1 MSEIVEISLR
11 SVYVNST
18 AVLISTLI
26 AVPLALVVDFS
37 HFKFKNIVVVF
48 FQTLTGIPPVLIG
61 LLVYLLL
68 SRNGP
73 LGNMEL
79 LFTSDAMIFAQ
90 ILIAIP
96 IIFSVC
102 YSHVSKVDERLRIVM
117 KTLGASNI
125 QVMIGVLR
133 ESSIGVTSAIL
144 TAFGRVV
151 GEVGAVMI
159 VGGNIAGK
167 TRVLT
172 TSIVLYTNMG
182 KFERAIMCG
191 IILLII
197 AFSINIL
204 LTVFSVLVEN
214 RRWSMR

>member
-1 MSEIVEISLR
+1 MNEIVEISLR
-11 SVYVNST
+11 SIYVNLM
-18 AVLISTLI
+18 AIVISTLI
-26 AVPLALVVDFS
+26 AVPLALVVDFFS
-37 HFKFKNIVVVF
+37 FKFKKVIVIF
-48 FQTLTGIPPVLIG
+48 FQTLTGIPPVLLG
-61 LLVYLLL
+61 LLAYLLL

-73 LGNMEL
+73 LGDLEL
-79 LFTSDAMIFAQ
+79 LFTSTAMIFVQ

-102 YSHVSKVDERLRIVM
+102 YSHFSKIDEKLRLIT
-117 KTLGASNI
+117 KTLGASNTQQMVDI
-125 QVMIGVLR
+125 LR
-133 ESSIGVTSAIL
+133 ESFLGVMSAVL
-144 TAFGRVV
+144 TAFGRIV

-182 KFERAIMCG
+182 RFEEAIVAG
-191 IILLII
+191 IALLII

-204 LTVFSVLVEN
+204 ITIFSGVLEN
-214 RRWSMR
+214 KRWSMR

>member
-1 MSEIVEISLR
+1 MNEIVEISLR

-26 AVPLALVVDFS
+26 AIPLALVVDFF
-37 HFKFKNIVVVF
+37 HFRLKKIVVVF

-79 LFTSDAMIFAQ
+79 LFSSNAMIFAQ

-102 YSHVSKVDERLRIVM
+102 YSHFSKVDERLR
-117 KTLGASNI
+117 
-125 QVMIGVLR
+125 
-133 ESSIGVTSAIL
+133 
-144 TAFGRVV
+144 
-151 GEVGAVMI
+151 
-159 VGGNIAGK
+159 
-167 TRVLT
+167 
-172 TSIVLYTNMG
+172 
-182 KFERAIMCG
+182 
-191 IILLII
+191 
-197 AFSINIL
+197 
-204 LTVFSVLVEN
+204 
-214 RRWSMR
+214 

>member
-18 AVLISTLI
+18 AIFLSTMI
-26 AVPLALVVDFS
+26 AVPLALLIDFFS
-37 HFKFKNIVVVF
+37 FKFKRVVVVF
-48 FQTLTGIPPVLIG
+48 FQVMTGIPPVLVG

-73 LGNMEL
+73 LGDLEL
-79 LFTSDAMIFAQ
+79 LFTSTAMIFAQ
-90 ILIAIP
+90 VLIAIP

-102 YSHVSKVDERLRIVM
+102 YTHFSAVDEKLRLVM
-117 KTLGASNI
+117 KTLGASNV
-125 QVMIGVLR
+125 QTMIGILR
-133 ESSIGVTSAIL
+133 ESSSGVINGIL

-182 KFERAIMCG
+182 RFKEAIMAG
-191 IILLII
+191 VVLLMI
-197 AFSINIL
+197 AFFINIL
-204 LTVFSVLVEN
+204 ITTFPGWRAKNGL
-214 RRWSMR
+214 

>member
-11 SVYVNST
+11 SIYVNSI
-18 AVLISTLI
+18 AIFISTLI
-26 AVPLALVVDFS
+26 AMPLALVVDFFS
-37 HFKFKNIVVVF
+37 FKFKKVIVIF
-48 FQTLTGIPPVLIG
+48 FQTLTGIPPVLVG

-73 LGNMEL
+73 LGDWGL
-79 LFTSDAMIFAQ
+79 LFTSTAMIFAQ
-90 ILIAIP
+90 VLIAIP
-96 IIFSVC
+96 IVFSIC
-102 YSHVSKVDERLRIVM
+102 YSHFSRVDEKLRIVI
-117 KTLGASNI
+117 KTLGASDL
-125 QVMIGVLR
+125 QQMIGIFK
-133 ESSIGVTSAIL
+133 ESSVGVISAVL
-144 TAFGRVV
+144 TAFGRIV

-182 KFERAIMCG
+182 RFEEAIVAG
-191 IILLII
+191 IVLLII

-204 LTVFSVLVEN
+204 TTIFSDMLEN
-214 RRWSMR
+214 KRWFMR

>member
-1 MSEIVEISLR
+1 MNEIVEISLR
-11 SVYVNST
+11 SVYVNLM
-18 AVLISTLI
+18 AIVISTLI
-26 AVPLALVVDFS
+26 AVPLALVVDFFS
-37 HFKFKNIVVVF
+37 FKFKKVIVIF
-48 FQTLTGIPPVLIG
+48 FQTLTGIPPVLVG

-73 LGNMEL
+73 LGGLEL
-79 LFTSDAMIFAQ
+79 LFTSTAMIFVQ

-96 IIFSVC
+96 IIFCVC
-102 YSHVSKVDERLRIVM
+102 YSHFSKIDEKLRLTT
-117 KTLGASNI
+117 KTLGASNTQQMVDI
-125 QVMIGVLR
+125 LR
-133 ESSIGVTSAIL
+133 ESFLGVMNAVL
-144 TAFGRVV
+144 TAFGRIV

-182 KFERAIMCG
+182 RFEEAIVAG
-191 IILLII
+191 IVLLII

-204 LTVFSVLVEN
+204 ITIFSGVLEN
-214 RRWSMR
+214 KRWSMR